1 MHVGAYSMCLLLSR
15 VYKREEGLQ
24 LAISPTPILLY
35 FSTATVFARTVACPL
50 LFYTSLLL
58 PIDLN

>member
-1 MHVGAYSMCLLLSR
+1 MCLLLSR